1 MMDWKLQAL
10 LALAGGILVL
20 IVGAG
25 YKSYKF
31 NDLPSPAEGG
41 ITFVVGTV
49 FTALLAFMG
58 GFDSW
63 SSDLQGLLNSVES
76 TATSEKEPISE
87 IAGIV
92 NSVGDSMLSM
102 KSWFGEESNTSSH
115 EDMMVGT
122 MPF

>member
-25 YKSYKF
+25 YKSYRF
-31 NDLPSPAEGG
+31 SDLPSPAEGG
-41 ITFVVGTV
+41 ITFAVGTV
-49 FTALLAFMG
+49 FTGLLAFMG

-63 SSDLQGLLNSVES
+63 SSDLQGLLGSLEG
-76 TATSEKEPISE
+76 AAPKEVASPE

-92 NSVGDSMLSM
+92 NSVSDSMKSM
-102 KSWFGEESNTSSH
+102 KSWFSEESAAEET
-115 EDMMVGT
+115 EEMMVGT
-122 MPF
+122 MPT

>member
-25 YKSYKF
+25 YKSYRF
-31 NDLPSPAEGG
+31 SDLPSPAEGG
-41 ITFVVGTV
+41 ITFAVGTV
-49 FTALLAFMG
+49 FTGLLAFMG

-63 SSDLQGLLNSVES
+63 SSDLQGLLGSLEG
-76 TATSEKEPISE
+76 AAPKEVASPE

-92 NSVGDSMLSM
+92 NSVSDSMKSM
-102 KSWFGEESNTSSH
+102 KSWFSEESAAEGT
-115 EDMMVGT
+115 EEMMVGT
-122 MPF
+122 MPT

>member
-10 LALAGGILVL
+10 LALAGGVLVL

-63 SSDLQGLLNSVES
+63 SSDLQGLLGSLES
-76 TATSEKEPISE
+76 TTNEKEPVSE

-102 KSWFGEESNTSSH
+102 KSWFGEESNTTTN

>member
-10 LALAGGILVL
+10 LALAGGVLVL

-63 SSDLQGLLNSVES
+63 SSDLQGLLGSLES
-76 TATSEKEPISE
+76 TTTEKEPVSE

-102 KSWFGEESNTSSH
+102 KSWFGEESNTTTN

>member
-10 LALAGGILVL
+10 MALAGGVLVL

-31 NDLPSPAEGG
+31 NDLPSPTEGG
-41 ITFVVGTV
+41 LTFIVGSL
-49 FTALLAFMG
+49 FTGLLAFMG

-63 SSDLQGLLNSVES
+63 SSDLQSLLGPV
-76 TATSEKEPISE
+76 ATEGAKEKEPE

-92 NSVGDSMLSM
+92 NSVSDSMKSM
-102 KSWFGEESNTSSH
+102 KSWFTEESTVD
-115 EDMMVGT
+115 DMMVGT
-122 MPF
+122 MPV